1 MTCGGCTSGGA
12 HRRWCPAVV
21 GEVSARRARMA
32 EQVDALAYSCGV
44 PEAVSYL
51 WEAAYVLRVEADL
64 LARAYARTTPPP
76 ETLATCRKEQR

>member
-1 MTCGGCTSGGA
+1 MTCGGCTSGGS

-32 EQVDALAYSCGV
+32 EQANALADSCGV
-44 PEAVSYL
+44 PEAASHL
-51 WEAAYVLRVEADL
+51 WAAASVLRAEAER

-76 ETLATCRKEQR
+76 ETLAPCRKEQR